1 MYLYLTCF
9 NIITVEYFKNMKK
22 RHSVNQKLFCDLK
35 YFQDITIHSFFFL
48 NRGEGNQKYLFSGL
62 KSFSWVQKQKKY
74 WKMKGRK
81 DINKEKLKWLF
92 TKNCK
97 CSFFSA
103 HLKAPSSVPRTWR
116 HFQGHDG
123 KGSGFYFIKTNL
135 RAPFPS
141 TQWKPRLYFF
151 FAKEEKIKK

>member
-1 MYLYLTCF
+1 MLQHYNGRIFQKYEKETFCKSK
-9 NIITVEYFKNMKK
+9 IILWSEIFPRYYNP
-22 RHSVNQKLFCDLK
+22 LL
-35 YFQDITIHSFFFL
+35 FFFL

-97 CSFFSA
+97 CSFSEHTSKLHPLFLGLDVIFKGMMAKAQAFTLSKQIWGLLFPALSENRDCTFS
-103 HLKAPSSVPRTWR
+103 
-116 HFQGHDG
+116 
-123 KGSGFYFIKTNL
+123 L
-135 RAPFPS
+135 RR
-141 TQWKPRLYFF
+141 K
-151 FAKEEKIKK
+151 KE

>member
-1 MYLYLTCF
+1 MLQHYNGRIFQKYEKETFCKSK
-9 NIITVEYFKNMKK
+9 IILWSEIFPRYYNP
-22 RHSVNQKLFCDLK
+22 LL
-35 YFQDITIHSFFFL
+35 FFFL

-97 CSFFSA
+97 CSFFWA

-141 TQWKPRLYFF
+141 TQWKPRLYFSLWRK
-151 FAKEEKIKK
+151 KE

>member
-9 NIITVEYFKNMKK
+9 NIIMVEYFKNMNK
-22 RHSVNQKLFCDLK
+22 RHSVNQKLFCNLK
-35 YFQDITIHSFFFL
+35 YFQDITIHSFFFKQG
-48 NRGEGNQKYLFSGL
+48 RRKSEIFIFRFKILFISTEAE
-62 KSFSWVQKQKKY
+62 KY

-81 DINKEKLKWLF
+81 DTNKEKLKWLF

-97 CSFFSA
+97 CSFFWA
-103 HLKAPSSVPRTWR
+103 YLKAPSSVPRTWH

-135 RAPFPS
+135 RATFPS
-141 TQWKPRLYFF
+141 TQWKPRLYFSLRRK
-151 FAKEEKIKK
+151 KE